1 MRFNEIKPLL
11 ENEQI
16 QQDSPKQFLA
26 DVESGAIDP
35 VIANAGMQYLEK
47 VITATQPDAQQ
58 ANQSD
63 PQQAQKVPGQAPQQ
77 QTTQAPKQVPNQQV
91 KKVPGQPLQQ
101 VPQQRNI
108 VPASAQ
114 MATEDVSYSKQNA
127 DQVRKILL
135 KQGASSQEVMDAIT
149 FIYRKNIV
157 KNCKELMA
165 LKLFKPEGAE
175 LLSSLFYELPA
186 TFHQRNDLSN
196 VLLKTGVLDLKK
208 FATPHEGN
216 LADLI
221 MPKYQ
226 ANKAV
231 VNLFLK
237 LKNRKDFPTQVS
249 AANKGAGED
258 LITIMGNPVQKLSP
272 GDLNIGGKEIEIKAM
287 GARLKGFGGSDIYG
301 NPSPYY
307 ATWASLVGE
316 SLGSEGTNFMQE
328 LGTSLKKYFHFGK
341 ANLFALSE
349 ALKVSKNPKKK
360 ELLVEAFDGLMQVLY
375 PLSDTKMRNRILQS
389 FDNKG
394 FDVEILRKNWFLF
407 SYDYYTYS
415 TADKK
420 TGSKMH
426 AIMFM
431 NQGDDTYQIVT
442 DSDQISN
449 NWDKYELG
457 SDLFNWKNPTGA
469 APKITYGKEK
479 RAKRVTN
486 TKVNTKVT
494 NQVPANNIQKRVK

>member
-1 MRFNEIKPLL
+1 MRFNEIKSLL
-11 ENEQI
+11 ENELV

-35 VIANAGMQYLEK
+35 VIAKAGMQYLEK
-47 VITATQPDAQQ
+47 VISATQPNAPQDNQQ
-58 ANQSD
+58 Q

-77 QTTQAPKQVPNQQV
+77 QPQQQPQQAQ
-91 KKVPGQPLQQ
+91 KVPGQPIQQ
-101 VPQQRNI
+101 APQQKNI
-108 VPASAQ
+108 VPGSAQ
-114 MATEDVSYSKQNA
+114 MATEDIAYSKTNA
-127 DQVRKILL
+127 EQVRKLL
-135 KQGASSQEVMDAIT
+135 MKQGASSQEVMDAIT

-157 KNCKELMA
+157 KNCKDLMA
-165 LKLFKPEGAE
+165 QKMFKPEGAE
-175 LLSSLFYELPA
+175 LLASLFYELPA

-196 VLLKTGVLDLKK
+196 VLLKSGVLDLKK
-208 FATPHEGN
+208 FSTPHEGN

-221 MPKYQ
+221 MPKYRT
-226 ANKAV
+226 NKAV

-307 ATWASLVGE
+307 GTWATLVGE
-316 SLGSEGTNFMQE
+316 ALGSEGARLMQE

-349 ALKVSKNPKKK
+349 GLKVSKNPKKK
-360 ELLVEAFDGLMQVLY
+360 KLLEEAFDGLMQLLY
-375 PLSDTKMRNRILQS
+375 PLSDTKMRNRVLQS
-389 FDNKG
+389 FTDKG
-394 FDVEILRKNWFLF
+394 FDVEQLRKNWFLF
-407 SYDYYTYS
+407 SYDYYTFTTS
-415 TADKK
+415 DKK
-420 TGSKMH
+420 TGAKMH

-442 DSDQISN
+442 DSSQIDR

-479 RAKRVTN
+479 RTQRKRVS
-486 TKVNTKVT
+486 TKKV
-494 NQVPANNIQKRVK
+494 K